1 MKKTETSITKGAIS
15 APYPKHLMASHI
27 TESISYPSHS
37 ICQPTY
43 SFTPYSFAPTVED
56 NRINDVVIDYATNS
70 APGESLYTKEDV
82 LIAGEI
88 GEINHHDYK
97 HIASLLD
104 EARRIRLNL
113 NR

>member
-1 MKKTETSITKGAIS
+1 MKKSETYIIKGGIS
-15 APYPKHLMASHI
+15 APYP
-27 TESISYPSHS
+27 TELAAKLRI
-37 ICQPTY
+37 Y
-43 SFTPYSFAPTVED
+43 STATPMDD

-70 APGESLYTKEDV
+70 VPDGNLYTKEDV

-97 HIASLLD
+97 HIASLLE
-104 EARRIRLNL
+104 EAREIRLKL

>member
-1 MKKTETSITKGAIS
+1 MKKAETWITKGAIS

-43 SFTPYSFAPTVED
+43 SFAPTVED
-56 NRINDVVIDYATNS
+56 NRINDVVIDYATS
-70 APGESLYTKEDV
+70 GAPGESLYTKEDV

>member
-1 MKKTETSITKGAIS
+1 MKKSETYIIKGAIS
-15 APYPKHLMASHI
+15 APYPTELAASLM
-27 TESISYPSHS
+27 YRSHS
-37 ICQPTY
+37 IYHPMD
-43 SFTPYSFAPTVED
+43 D

-70 APGESLYTKEDV
+70 APDGNLYTKEDV

-97 HIASLLD
+97 HIASLLA
-104 EARRIRLNL
+104 EARDIRLKL

>member
-1 MKKTETSITKGAIS
+1 MKKAETWITKGAIS

-27 TESISYPSHS
+27 TESISYLSHS
-37 ICQPTY
+37 IICEPT
-43 SFTPYSFAPTVED
+43 YSFAPTVED

-97 HIASLLD
+97 HLASLLD

>member
-1 MKKTETSITKGAIS
+1 MK
-15 APYPKHLMASHI
+15 LHI
-27 TESISYPSHS
+27 TESISYPTHS
-37 ICQPTY
+37 ICAPTH
-43 SFTPYSFAPTVED
+43 SFAPTEVD
-56 NRINDVVIDYATNS
+56 TRINEAVIEYATS
-70 APGESLYTKEDV
+70 GAPSEPIYTKEDV

-104 EARRIRLNL
+104 EARLIRLNL

>member
-1 MKKTETSITKGAIS
+1 MKKTETWITKGAIS
-15 APYPKHLMASHI
+15 APYPKHLMAS
-27 TESISYPSHS
+27 ISHPTHS
-37 ICQPTY
+37 ICAPT
-43 SFTPYSFAPTVED
+43 YSFAPTVED
-56 NRINDVVIDYATNS
+56 NRINDVVTEYATS
-70 APGESLYTKEDV
+70 GAPGESLYTKEDV

-97 HIASLLD
+97 HLASLLD